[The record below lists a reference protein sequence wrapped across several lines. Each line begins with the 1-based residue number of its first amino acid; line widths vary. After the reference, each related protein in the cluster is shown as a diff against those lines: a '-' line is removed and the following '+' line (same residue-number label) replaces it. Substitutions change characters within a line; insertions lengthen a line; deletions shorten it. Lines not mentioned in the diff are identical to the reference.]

1 MFPTTPTQWAYVLGA
16 CGVKPATAARFADAF
31 AAHVTPETLTR
42 GESELDDMLGEA
54 LEESGRLEHLEENLN
69 YSAARIREL
78 GARFGAA
85 SRWGRAAAMADQ
97 LANNPQEL
105 AERLYGG
112 RFGNVNEGDGWL
124 YRGRGLPQITFE
136 ANYSRLSVALG
147 VDLLANPDALLDPDV
162 CVRALLAWWE
172 DTIPDDAI
180 DHEDRERKL
189 VNGSTL
195 GVEDVRKLSAAA
207 REALRS
213 LA

>member
-1 MFPTTPTQWAYVLGA
+1 MFPTTPAQWAYVLGA
-16 CGVKPATAARFADAF
+16 CGVKPATAARFAEAF
-31 AAHVTPETLTR
+31 ARHVTPETLNR
-42 GESELDDMLGEA
+42 GERELDDMLAEA
-54 LEESGRLEHLEENLN
+54 LMESGRLERLEESLD
-69 YSAARIREL
+69 YSASRIREL
-78 GARFGAA
+78 GARFGPA
-85 SRWGRAAAMADQ
+85 SRWGRAAAMADD
-97 LANNPQEL
+97 LAHNPQEL

-112 RFGNVNEGDGWL
+112 RFGNVHEGDGWL

-172 DTIPDDAI
+172 DTIPDDAV

-195 GVEDVRKLSAAA
+195 GLDEVRKLSAQARAA
-207 REALRS
+207 LGALQ
-213 LA
+213 